1 MYAQELLI
9 KSFDN
14 EVNRLDTNA
23 YVSPYKQYDETLE
36 QIFTSDKDSSKIQ
49 TLKRL
54 LNIPELSDS
63 ELKSI
68 LADFIFLTDT
78 WLDMFERSIFQGNTL
93 QDLLKGEVM

>member
-9 KSFDN
+9 KSLDN
-14 EVNRLDTNA
+14 EVNTLDNRV

>member
-14 EVNRLDTNA
+14 EVNTLDTKA

-36 QIFTSDKDSSKIQ
+36 QIFISDKDSSKIQ

>member
-68 LADFIFLTDT
+68 LADFIFLSDT